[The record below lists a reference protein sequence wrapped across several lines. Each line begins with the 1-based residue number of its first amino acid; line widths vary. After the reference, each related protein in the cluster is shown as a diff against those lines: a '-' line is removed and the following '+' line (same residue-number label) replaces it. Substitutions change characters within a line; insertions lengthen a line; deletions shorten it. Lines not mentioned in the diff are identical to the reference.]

1 LPVTRRACP
10 GILRLHMCP
19 DVLVSFGFGL
29 ACPMTLGVKA
39 ARAGLGDGSGRY
51 DRAGLQGK
59 SSPQCF
65 LVCSNA
71 SVCETWAALPRFAAR
86 FSFRDLPDF
95 LVIVC
100 RGDLSDILALRYGG
114 LCRSRFSE
122 CTPPG
127 PRRPLGQRLPT
138 RSLKKTARKDN
149 PPCCRGLKLPQV
161 GPGLGRCCQV
171 EQVVRVLGECWGLCV
186 RCRRPVVL

>member
-1 LPVTRRACP
+1 VEDAGHPP
-10 GILRLHMCP
+10 GVPGRSSTTLCP
-19 DVLVSFGFGL
+19 DVLVGFGFGR
-29 ACPMTLGVKA
+29 AYPMMLGVKP

-51 DRAGLQGK
+51 DRPGLWSK
-59 SSPQCF
+59 LSPQRF

-71 SVCETWAALPRFAAR
+71 SVCEIWLALPRFAAR

-127 PRRPLGQRLPT
+127 PRRPPWPT
-138 RSLKKTARKDN
+138 AAN
-149 PPCCRGLKLPQV
+149 
-161 GPGLGRCCQV
+161 
-171 EQVVRVLGECWGLCV
+171 
-186 RCRRPVVL
+186 

>member
-1 LPVTRRACP
+1 VEDAGHPSDLLAGRSSTT
-10 GILRLHMCP
+10 LCP
-19 DVLVSFGFGL
+19 DVLVGLRFGH
-29 ACPMTLGVKA
+29 ACPTTLGVKA
-39 ARAGLGDGSGRY
+39 ARAGLADGSGRY
-51 DRAGLQGK
+51 ERAGLRGK
-59 SSPQCF
+59 LSPQCF

-71 SVCETWAALPRFAAR
+71 SVCETWAALLRFAAR

-127 PRRPLGQRLPT
+127 PRHPPWPT
-138 RSLKKTARKDN
+138 AANEVVEKDWKKRQST
-149 PPCCRGLKLPQV
+149 
-161 GPGLGRCCQV
+161 
-171 EQVVRVLGECWGLCV
+171 
-186 RCRRPVVL
+186 RCRA